1 MTACAAT
8 SPLPLPRPWVPPTLT
23 EHSDLVMMARALAA
37 AFSTVVALQGIGVS
51 CTTQPGCGTT

>member
-1 MTACAAT
+1 
-8 SPLPLPRPWVPPTLT
+8 
-23 EHSDLVMMARALAA
+23 MMARALAA